1 MELAQSLP
9 GGGTGTT
16 SGGAQLW
23 SENQTQQPLETPQ
36 GSPSPDNWHTAIPLT
51 ASQTHHPA
59 NMPPWP
65 RNNTTAASGAM
76 PSSTTGPHPGQ
87 SIPKQWRLWEWATS
101 PMPAD
106 LWTVPSCPSRNPPC
120 RATKQRAPEHAPIS
134 RTWSR
139 GHQGQQSSSNWEARS
154 LPLALA
160 SLASPALPTDAC
172 ALGPLSTAQRFWT
185 RACPPGHRLF
195 GQKTQHPENLSA

>member
-106 LWTVPSCPSRNPPC
+106 LWTVAHPAILHAAPQSSARQSTRLYPEHGHAATKASRAARTGRPGPC
-120 RATKQRAPEHAPIS
+120 RWHLRRWQALPCPQTPAPWAPYQQRS
-134 RTWSR
+134 
-139 GHQGQQSSSNWEARS
+139 
-154 LPLALA
+154 A
-160 SLASPALPTDAC
+160 SGCVPALLVTVC
-172 ALGPLSTAQRFWT
+172 SVKKHNTL
-185 RACPPGHRLF
+185 
-195 GQKTQHPENLSA
+195 KT